1 MNDIEYV
8 NQWLLNLSLS
18 EYSQAFL
25 DHHIEPWMLPKLAD
39 ADLKDIGVISVGHRK
54 RLLHSIAQSQTQ
66 SCAPS
71 LLAPVVAAQAL
82 QFTAVPAVQE
92 TASEILT
99 EPKAPEKVRSLKL
112 FLSYGRDNYVDEV
125 RALKNALEA
134 RGHQVWFDQEQL
146 GVGLD
151 WERRIEEGLAWCD
164 RVVLTMTPHSVRRP
178 DGYCL
183 NELAK
188 AMERQKVIIPVLLI
202 DVPNGAPTSICR
214 IQYLDWRDAV
224 PAAQKQDRFTVRMA
238 RLCEAIEQDKL
249 DFEGGQQRLLRIL
262 QPINYAGDIDRHVAR
277 FSGRKVLFERLRYW
291 LNDPLGE
298 QVVWLCGSSG
308 MGKSAVVA
316 MLAHNWAETGAV
328 HFCVAGHVDKADP
341 RRAILS
347 IAFQLSTHIDLYRSR
362 LMSIDLEQ
370 EAEKDAQS
378 LFDALLV
385 GPLSGD
391 FPLPSHPWLVVI
403 DALDEATQVDGQNS
417 LAELIG
423 QEWPKLPSWLRLA
436 VSSQP
441 EGEVQTW
448 LSDVT
453 QVHLK
458 ADDEEQLSDLRDYVK
473 KGLQSQGRD
482 PSDTVLDQIVERS
495 EGAFQYV
502 ALLLE
507 EIRQGRCNP
516 EDAVE
521 LPRGMLAA
529 YLQSFKRRFPDFNIY
544 VQQGRPLLDIIL
556 ASTDPVPISI
566 VAGILKV
573 TPSEI
578 RRRVSLFGSM
588 IALHPSDDNRDPAWD
603 TLRLSQA
610 SLRKWLTS
618 IDDRTR
624 QSVAGVF
631 AAEPELGLNLLSQE
645 VLSRWD
651 ACAGKSNTEV
661 PGFVSRQLFELLH
674 RAGHLSELD
683 RISLALSKH
692 WEKIS
697 LSRALP
703 PAKHAVESTKNVINQ
718 ADAPTNL
725 LMESA
730 DALHHLGKLLYGM
743 GQSSDAM
750 ANFRS
755 ALQIRERVKL
765 KTPESLEVLQALAES
780 RSQISKL
787 IRSQGDLKAALTE
800 QTKSLS
806 IFQELVVRDPQNMTF
821 KKLLADSLN
830 LSGNL
835 LRVSG
840 DVDAALE
847 DYRNSLALREELVQ
861 LFPGNLTYQ
870 RDVGGSHNNI
880 GIVLRSK
887 GDLEGAL
894 TEHRKFQSS
903 IQKIQKLE
911 PHVASW
917 KLALTTSHHNLS
929 LLFQDMGRN
938 EDAKNEAQASVLIRE
953 KLAQEDPDNSEYQR
967 IWGDA
972 CVRIGNIL
980 KASGDLDGALLNF
993 QKNHGISQNLKQK
1006 DPFNATWLEDL
1017 ASSHSSLGGALEDL
1031 GKFSESLSE
1040 FRKSLEIRNSLVAK
1054 DSGNPNLQGYLA
1066 NTEARIS
1073 GVLKELGDLPQA
1085 LIHAKLAISLRE
1097 RLVTQFPKNTIW
1109 LQQLTS
1115 AYSATAGI
1123 LQSQEL
1129 LDDALEL
1136 AHKALT
1142 IRGQLVQRD
1151 QVNAAWQEALARGYE
1166 RVASIYL
1173 LQNSLEEA
1181 YLNFERASTILNHL
1195 LKIDP
1200 NNATWL
1206 DKISDIYAQLG
1217 WVLERQGKLYDAL
1230 NRYQEDL
1237 RISDELVSTGTKKT
1251 GWNRDLALAH
1261 LNCGRVLHKQQEFQ
1275 LSEIHLCTS
1284 AKSLSKLADPLRPG
1298 SIIDFLGAQAMLAD
1312 TYEAQGETVK
1322 AQEIDLVL
1330 ADTKWSESAADSLLR
1345 RQLVSVISNRL
1356 QSSIDKRFTR
1366 FPR

>member
-1 MNDIEYV
+1 MVQFSMNDIEYI
-8 NQWLLNLSLS
+8 NQWLLSLGLSN
-18 EYSQAFL
+18 YSQAFF
-25 DHHIEPWMLPKLAD
+25 DHHIEPWMLPMLAD

-54 RLLHSIAQSQTQ
+54 LLLHSIAQSQ
-66 SCAPS
+66 S
-71 LLAPVVAAQAL
+71 LSQPLLLVAPVVETQAL
-82 QFTAVPAVQE
+82 QLSALPAVKESAPQ
-92 TASEILT
+92 ILT
-99 EPKAPEKVRSLKL
+99 DPETSEKFRSLKL

-125 RALKNALEA
+125 RALKDALEA

-291 LNDPLGE
+291 LNDPQGE

-347 IAFQLSTHIDLYRSR
+347 IAFQLSTHIDIYRSR

-391 FPLPSHPWLVVI
+391 FPVPSHPWLVVI

-473 KGLQSQGRD
+473 KGLESQGREH
-482 PSDTVLDQIVERS
+482 SDTVLSQIVERS

-502 ALLLE
+502 VLLLE

-529 YLQSFKRRFPDFNIY
+529 YLQSFKRRFPDLNIY
-544 VQQGRPLLDIIL
+544 VQQCRPLLDIIL

-566 VAGILKV
+566 VASILKV

-588 IALHPSDDNRDPAWD
+588 IALNPSDQNFDPAWD

-618 IDDRTR
+618 INDRTR
-624 QSVAGVF
+624 QSVAGIF
-631 AAEPELGLNLLSQE
+631 TAEPELGLDLLSQE

-651 ACAGKSNTEV
+651 ACAGKSNTGV
-661 PGFVSRQLFELLH
+661 PGFVSRQIFELLH

-683 RISLALSKH
+683 RVSLALSKH
-692 WEKIS
+692 WIKIS

-703 PAKHAVESTKNVINQ
+703 PAKYAVESTKKRMEQ
-718 ADAPTNL
+718 ADAPINL

-730 DALHHLGKLLYGM
+730 DALHHFGKIMQGL
-743 GQSSDAM
+743 GQSSAAM
-750 ANFRS
+750 SNYRA
-755 ALQIRERVKL
+755 ALKIREQVIFNN
-765 KTPESLEVLQALAES
+765 PNNFEVLQTVAVSHSSIAQLT
-780 RSQISKL
+780 RD
-787 IRSQGDLKAALTE
+787 QGDLKAAQVE
-800 QTKSLS
+800 QSKSLL
-806 IFQELVVRDPQNMTF
+806 ILKDLVVRDPKNTNY
-821 KKLLADSLN
+821 KKLLANSLN
-830 LSGNL
+830 LSGNF
-835 LRVSG
+835 LRTSG
-840 DVDAALE
+840 DLDAALDAHCE
-847 DYRNSLALREELVQ
+847 ALSLRQELAQ
-861 LFPGNLTYQ
+861 EFPNNLTYQ
-870 RDVGGSHNNI
+870 RDVGGSHNNVGVI
-880 GIVLRSK
+880 LRAK

-894 TEHRKFQSS
+894 VAYQKFQTT
-903 IQKIQKLE
+903 IQKIQQIE
-911 PHVASW
+911 PNVATW
-917 KLALTTSHHNLS
+917 KLSLTRSHHNLS
-929 LLFQDMGRN
+929 LLYEAMGRK
-938 EDAKNEAQASVLIRE
+938 DVAKIEAQEGVSIRE
-953 KLAQEDPDNSEYQR
+953 KLVQDDPDNLEYQR
-967 IWGDA
+967 KLGDA
-972 CVRIGNIL
+972 YARLGSIL
-980 KASGDLDGALLNF
+980 KSSGDLDEALLHY
-993 QKNHGISQNLKQK
+993 QKNHILSQKLAQR
-1006 DPFNATWLEDL
+1006 DLSNANWLEEL
-1017 ASSHSSLGGALEDL
+1017 ASSHSSLGSSLEEL
-1031 GKFSESLSE
+1031 GKLSEALFE
-1040 FRKSLEIRNSLVAK
+1040 FRKSLEIRESLVAK
-1054 DSGNPNLQGYLA
+1054 DPGNASLQGWLA
-1066 NTEARIS
+1066 NTEARLC
-1073 GVLKELGDLPQA
+1073 GVLQELGDLPQA
-1085 LIHAKLAISLRE
+1085 LVHAKRTIQLRE
-1097 RLVTQFPKNTIW
+1097 SLVSQFPKNTKW
-1109 LQQLTS
+1109 LLELTS
-1115 AYSATAGI
+1115 AYSAVANI
-1123 LQSQEL
+1123 YQSQGL

-1136 AHKALT
+1136 ANKLLS
-1142 IRGQLVQRD
+1142 IRDQLVQRD

-1173 LQNSLEEA
+1173 LRNSLEEA
-1181 YLNFERASTILNHL
+1181 NLNFESASKILNHL

-1200 NNATWL
+1200 HNATWL
-1206 DKISDIYAQLG
+1206 DKISDIYSQLG
-1217 WVLERQGKLYDAL
+1217 WVFERQGKLNDAL
-1230 NRYQEDL
+1230 SRYQEDL
-1237 RISDELVSTGTKKT
+1237 RISDELVSAGTKKT

-1261 LNCGRVLHKQQEFQ
+1261 FNCGRLLYKKKQFQ
-1275 LSEIHLCTS
+1275 LSVNHLCN
-1284 AKSLSKLADPLRPG
+1284 AIEILSKLADPLRPG
-1298 SIIDFLGAQAMLAD
+1298 SIIDLAGARSMLAETID
-1312 TYEAQGETVK
+1312 AMGETIK
-1322 AQEIDLVL
+1322 AQELDLVL
-1330 ADTKWSESAADSLLR
+1330 HGTKWSASAADSLLR
-1345 RQLVSVISNRL
+1345 RQMVKFISNRL
-1356 QSSIDKRFTR
+1356 NDIKCFEV
-1366 FPR
+1366 

>member
-8 NQWLLNLSLS
+8 NQWLLSLSLS

-66 SCAPS
+66 SYAPS

-99 EPKAPEKVRSLKL
+99 EPKSPEKVRSLKL

-262 QPINYAGDIDRHVAR
+262 QPINYAGDINRHVAR

-403 DALDEATQVDGQNS
+403 DALDEATQADGQNS

-458 ADDEEQLSDLRDYVK
+458 ADDEEQLSDLRDYVRK
-473 KGLQSQGRD
+473 SLESQGRE

-502 ALLLE
+502 VLLLE

-544 VQQGRPLLDIIL
+544 VQQCRPLLDIIL

-566 VAGILKV
+566 VAAILKV

-651 ACAGKSNTEV
+651 ACAGKSNAEV

-703 PAKHAVESTKNVINQ
+703 PAKYAVQTTKKGMEQ
-718 ADAPTNL
+718 ADVPIGF

-730 DALHHLGKLLYGM
+730 DALHHFGKILQGL

-750 ANFRS
+750 SNFQA
-755 ALQIRERVKL
+755 ALKIREQVKL
-765 KTPESLEVLQALAES
+765 MNPDHFEVLQAVALSHSSIAQLT
-780 RSQISKL
+780 RD
-787 IRSQGDLKAALTE
+787 QGDIKAAQLE
-800 QTKSLS
+800 QNKSLS
-806 IFQELVVRDPQNMTF
+806 ILKDLVVRDPKNMNC
-821 KKLLADSLN
+821 KKLLANSLN
-830 LSGNL
+830 LTGNF
-835 LRVSG
+835 LRTSG
-840 DVDAALE
+840 DLDAALGAHGE
-847 DYRNSLALREELVQ
+847 ALSLREELAQ
-861 LFPGNLTYQ
+861 EFPNSLAYQ
-870 RDVGGSHNNI
+870 RDVGGSHNNVGVI
-880 GIVLRSK
+880 LRAK

-894 TEHRKFQSS
+894 VAYRKFQT
-903 IQKIQKLE
+903 IIKKIQQLE
-911 PHVASW
+911 PNVANW
-917 KLALTTSHHNLS
+917 KLSLTRSHHNLS
-929 LLFQDMGRN
+929 LVFEAMGRK
-938 EDAKNEAQASVLIRE
+938 DLAKIEAQEGVSIRE
-953 KLAQEDPDNSEYQR
+953 KLVQDDPDNSEYQR
-967 IWGDA
+967 KLGDA
-972 CVRIGNIL
+972 YGRLGSIL
-980 KASGDLDGALLNF
+980 KSSGDLDEALLHY
-993 QKNHGISQNLKQK
+993 QKNHILSQNLAQR
-1006 DPFNATWLEDL
+1006 DPSNASWLEEL
-1017 ASSHSSLGGALEDL
+1017 ASSHSSLGSSLEDL
-1031 GKFSESLSE
+1031 GKLSEALSE
-1040 FRKSLEIRNSLVAK
+1040 FRKSLAIRESLVAK
-1054 DSGNPNLQGYLA
+1054 DPGNASLQGWLA
-1066 NTEARIS
+1066 NTEARLC
-1073 GVLKELGDLPQA
+1073 GVLQELGDFPQA
-1085 LIHAKLAISLRE
+1085 LLHAKRTIQLRE
-1097 RLVTQFPKNTIW
+1097 SLVTQFPKNTKW
-1109 LQQLTS
+1109 LLELTS
-1115 AYSATAGI
+1115 AYSAMANI
-1123 LQSQEL
+1123 YQSQGL
-1129 LDDALEL
+1129 LDEALEL
-1136 AHKALT
+1136 ANKLLS
-1142 IRGQLVQRD
+1142 IREQLVQRD

-1173 LQNSLEEA
+1173 LRNCLEEA
-1181 YLNFERASTILNHL
+1181 NLNFESASTILNNL

-1200 NNATWL
+1200 RNATWL
-1206 DKISDIYAQLG
+1206 DNVSDIYAQLG
-1217 WVLERQGKLYDAL
+1217 WVLERQGKLDDAL

-1237 RISDELVSTGTKKT
+1237 RISDALVSTGTKKT

-1284 AKSLSKLADPLRPG
+1284 TKSLSKLADPLRPG

-1312 TYEAQGETVK
+1312 TYEAQGEAVK

-1330 ADTKWSESAADSLLR
+1330 VDTKWSESAADSLLR

-1366 FPR
+1366 FPS